1 MLTLTLK
8 FRMMRLTDQNKN
20 RRPGVGR
27 QISLAAFVIHSKDP
41 QIVTLDIWHGGKLSS
56 HCHAVCPGPGG
67 ITSDPLNSNAS

>member
-27 QISLAAFVIHSKDP
+27 QISLAAFVIVHSKDP
-41 QIVTLDIWHGGKLSS
+41 QIVT
-56 HCHAVCPGPGG
+56 
-67 ITSDPLNSNAS
+67 